1 MYCFFTICFTIVVFI
16 ILIYFFGNKI
26 QNHLQISMKKMIN
39 KSKSKNIQKKIIKEN
54 YTTQNNTEE
63 NYTAENYTAENHTGG
78 NHTTK
83 NNINVIFCYADWC
96 SHCPS
101 VKEWYTDLVD
111 KSPLSNINFIAFEE
125 KNLPKELLTKIIG
138 FPTILIKKNDSFEI
152 YNGSRSKNS
161 LLTYLETL

>member
-54 YTTQNNTEE
+54 YTTQNNTEAE
-63 NYTAENYTAENHTGG
+63 ENYTAENHTGG

-111 KSPLSNINFIAFEE
+111 KSPLSNIKFIAYEE
-125 KNLPKELLTKIIG
+125 KILPKELSSKIVG
-138 FPTILIKKNDSFEI
+138 FPTILIKINDSIEI
-152 YNGSRSKNS
+152 YNGLRSKNS